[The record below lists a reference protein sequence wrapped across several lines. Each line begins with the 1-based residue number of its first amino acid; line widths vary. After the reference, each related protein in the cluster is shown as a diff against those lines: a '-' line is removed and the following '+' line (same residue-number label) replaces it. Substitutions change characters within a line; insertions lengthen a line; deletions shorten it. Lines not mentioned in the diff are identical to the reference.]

1 LAGAIFSPTEGL
13 LIRNGTGMLE
23 ATTEIVDISER
34 RAIGTNYLDG
44 IESIGCGAIP
54 ELAFV
59 VVSPTPGGAAN
70 NGTATVATCRNRSY
84 TG

>member
-1 LAGAIFSPTEGL
+1 
-13 LIRNGTGMLE
+13 MLD
-23 ATTEIVDISER
+23 ATTEVVDIGEG

-44 IESIGCGAIP
+44 IESIGFGAIP

-59 VVSPTPGGAAN
+59 VEPPTPGSTTN
-70 NGTATVATCRNRSY
+70 DGTAIVATCRNRSY

>member
-1 LAGAIFSPTEGL
+1 
-13 LIRNGTGMLE
+13 MLE
-23 ATTEIVDISER
+23 ATTEIVDISEG

-59 VVSPTPGGAAN
+59 VEPPTPSSTTN
-70 NGTATVATCRNRSY
+70 DGTAIVATCRNRSY

>member
-1 LAGAIFSPTEGL
+1 M
-13 LIRNGTGMLE
+13 IRDGTGMLD
-23 ATTEIVDISER
+23 ATTEVVDIGEG
-34 RAIGTNYLDG
+34 RAIGTNHLDG

-59 VVSPTPGGAAN
+59 VETPTPGSAAN
-70 NGTATVATCRNRSY
+70 DGTATVATCRNRSY